1 MYSSWWEAVISAG
14 KSGWGAPGSSLNPG
28 FKNVVVIWNFQLVF
42 PRRHIGG
49 LVISIVSLFLVGA
62 KAIFINDTLKGNDL
76 VGQAFNPGPPDL
88 TFASWIWT
96 TTSGVTGILPGS
108 SAFRLTFHPSPN
120 FPLANITVAISID
133 NAYSLYFNNTLVGNS
148 VDWTAPNVWTI
159 CNVPSNGPWVFA
171 IMATN
176 YPDGTLG
183 NPAGV
188 IASFCASNDAQQA
201 FYSCILGRSQL
212 QRLHLCA
219 VIEAPYG
226 SGPWGRLP
234 APVPKSL

>member
-1 MYSSWWEAVISAG
+1 MFTLRG
-14 KSGWGAPGSSLNPG
+14 
-28 FKNVVVIWNFQLVF
+28 
-42 PRRHIGG
+42 
-49 LVISIVSLFLVGA
+49 VISIVSLFLVGA

-76 VGQAFNPGPPDL
+76 VSRAFNPGPPDL
-88 TFASWIWT
+88 TLASWIWT
-96 TTSGVTGILPGS
+96 SSSGLTGVPPGA

-120 FPLANITVAISID
+120 FPLANITVAISVD

-148 VDWTAPNVWTI
+148 IDWTAPNVWTI
-159 CNVPSNGPWVFA
+159 RDVPSNGPWVFA

-176 YPDGTLG
+176 YPDGTPG

-188 IASFCASNDAQQA
+188 IASFRASNNAQQA
-201 FYSCILGRSQL
+201 FYSWHTGQIATPATPSVVWKGINSVPNNFAMPTFDDSAWPS
-212 QRLHLCA
+212 A

-226 SGPWGRLP
+226 GGPWGHLG